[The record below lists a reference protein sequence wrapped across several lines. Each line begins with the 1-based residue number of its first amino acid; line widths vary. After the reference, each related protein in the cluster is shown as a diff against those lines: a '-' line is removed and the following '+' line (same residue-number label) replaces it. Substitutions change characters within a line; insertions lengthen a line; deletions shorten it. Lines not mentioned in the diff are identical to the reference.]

1 MHSDADGT
9 LAVIAPSVDHGL
21 IHKLVLI
28 GNMVFSERI
37 LPTVEL
43 VFDCRY
49 HFLSMGTPG
58 TFRCQFRKALIMPKP
73 LHLPGLWIPQGI
85 FHIPFF
91 VRSPPQSFSLGR
103 INTDFFLAIF
113 AVF

>member
-43 VFDCRY
+43 
-49 HFLSMGTPG
+49 FLIVDI
-58 TFRCQFRKALIMPKP
+58 TFSAWARLALSVASSAKP
-73 LHLPGLWIPQGI
+73 
-85 FHIPFF
+85 
-91 VRSPPQSFSLGR
+91 S
-103 INTDFFLAIF
+103 
-113 AVF
+113 